1 MLPRKTITKRQKKEA
16 SKKKLGSVL
25 VFIGL
30 FMIAFSLF
38 FTAYLEKKPKPLS
51 PLSKNQ
57 RSVNSVI
64 EEMLK
69 KKEISFQ
76 SIDTAN
82 DLSIVIMLDKNR
94 EVVID
99 PDKDI
104 EKQLSSLQLILS
116 QLKIEGKSFKRLDF
130 RYQKP
135 IITL

>member
-16 SKKKLGSVL
+16 SKKKLGTVS

-30 FMIAFSLF
+30 SMIALSLF

-57 RSVNSVI
+57 KSVNSTL
-64 EEMLK
+64 EESLK
-69 KKEISFQ
+69 KKNISFQ

-82 DLSIVIMLDKNR
+82 DLSIIVKLDKNK
-94 EVVID
+94 EVIID

-104 EKQLSSLQLILS
+104 GEQLSSLQLIIT

-135 IITL
+135 IITF

>member
-16 SKKKLGSVL
+16 SKKKLGTVL

-30 FMIAFSLF
+30 FMIALSLF

-57 RSVNSVI
+57 KSVNTAV
-64 EEMLK
+64 EESLK
-69 KKEISFQ
+69 KKNISFQ

-82 DLSIVIMLDKNR
+82 DLSIVVKLDKNK

-104 EKQLSSLQLILS
+104 GEQLSSLQLIIA

-135 IITL
+135 IITF

>member
-16 SKKKLGSVL
+16 SKKKLGTVL

-30 FMIAFSLF
+30 FMIALSLF

-57 RSVNSVI
+57 KSVNSTL
-64 EEMLK
+64 EESLK
-69 KKEISFQ
+69 KKNISFQ

-82 DLSIVIMLDKNR
+82 DLSIIVKLDKNK
-94 EVVID
+94 EVIID

-104 EKQLSSLQLILS
+104 GEQLSSLQLIIT

-135 IITL
+135 IITF

>member
-16 SKKKLGSVL
+16 SKKKLGTVL

-30 FMIAFSLF
+30 FMIALSLF

-57 RSVNSVI
+57 KSVNSAL
-64 EEMLK
+64 EESLK
-69 KKEISFQ
+69 KKNISFQ

-82 DLSIVIMLDKNR
+82 DLSIVVKLDKNK

-104 EKQLSSLQLILS
+104 GEQLSSLQLIIA

-135 IITL
+135 IITF